1 MSYFGKKIGICP
13 QYDVLF
19 NNLSVEK
26 HLELFCEFKSVE
38 KSQIPHEIDTI
49 IKNVDL
55 LEKRNSKASDLSG
68 GQKRKLSIGLA
79 MIGGSSIIIL
89 DEPTSGMDITSRRNL
104 WDILKRS
111 LIGKSIILGIG
122 IGTNP
127 KFLKQL

>member
-1 MSYFGKKIGICP
+1 MSYFRKKIGICP

-19 NNLSVEK
+19 NNLSVEE

-49 IKNVDL
+49 IKSVDL

-89 DEPTSGMDITSRRNL
+89 DEPNSGMDITSRRNL

-111 LIGKSIILGIG
+111 LIGKSIILTIG
-122 IGTNP
+122 PNP
-127 KFLKQL
+127 QFLKKL

>member
-1 MSYFGKKIGICP
+1 LSYFRKKIGICP

-19 NNLSVEK
+19 NNLSVEE

-49 IKNVDL
+49 IKSVDL

-89 DEPTSGMDITSRRNL
+89 DEPNSGMDITSRRNL

-111 LIGKSIILGIG
+111 LIGKSIILTIG
-122 IGTNP
+122 PNP
-127 KFLKQL
+127 QFLKKL